1 MDEDMDVKCVK
12 EEIVEESE
20 VILEET
26 NASQQQQPSS
36 SSQRNS
42 QNGLIRR
49 VPKLEEDEPMDQ
61 SGPSPDLEPVRPLT
75 PPLRER
81 TRSRSRSRERSAE
94 LQENLD
100 QILRS
105 ETELKKENKA
115 KDDDYLHNVYYINN
129 IEAVELPKSVSQ
141 RIAKVFGY
149 IRYAVEAFENGSHVF
164 YSSDNYEERRKISD
178 YVRRKTIAEYKSL
191 SRLFIIVRNEFIVH
205 ERFGEL
211 SILHSGVC
219 LVPLNADLHKLPDNQ
234 RCYLSTIETFRT
246 FYLKFPGFFTKDDVF
261 VFEDFHYFGDSSVGH
276 FYEESLLVPPSN
288 GQFIFLSTRIK
299 NAD

>member
-1 MDEDMDVKCVK
+1 MDEEMDIKCVK
-12 EEIVEESE
+12 IENGEESE
-20 VILEET
+20 VIMEET
-26 NASQQQQPSS
+26 NGSLQQQPSS

-42 QNGLIRR
+42 QNGLIRQG
-49 VPKLEEDEPMDQ
+49 PKLEEDEPMDQ
-61 SGPSPDLEPVRPLT
+61 SGPPPDLEPVRPFT

-81 TRSRSRSRERSAE
+81 TRSRSRERSAE

-105 ETELKKENKA
+105 EIELKKENKA
-115 KDDDYLHNVYYINN
+115 KDNDYLHNVYYIND
-129 IEAVELPKSVSQ
+129 IEAVELPKSASQ
-141 RIAKVFGY
+141 RISKVFGY
-149 IRYAVEAFENGSHVF
+149 IRYAVEAFENGSHIF
-164 YSSDNYEERRKISD
+164 YSSDNYEERRAISD

-219 LVPLNADLHKLPDNQ
+219 LVPFDADLHKLPDNQ

-246 FYLKFPGFFTKDDVF
+246 FYLKFPGFFNKDDVF
-261 VFEDFHYFGDSSVGH
+261 VFEDFQYFGDSCKLYY
-276 FYEESLLVPPSN
+276 F
-288 GQFIFLSTRIK
+288 FCKFLI
-299 NAD
+299 